1 LSKLLKSGLVKG
13 LIVIARSPLGEL
25 SNKGNYSNLFKGFK
39 GVNNSRIN
47 KRDVRFNNFNRIN
60 GFNILKFYY
69 KERIVL

>member
-1 LSKLLKSGLVKG
+1 MKLLKSGLVKE

-25 SNKGNYSNLFKGFK
+25 SGEGNCLNLFKGFK
-39 GVNNSRIN
+39 GINNSRIN
-47 KRDVRFNNFNRIN
+47 KRDVYFNNFNKIN